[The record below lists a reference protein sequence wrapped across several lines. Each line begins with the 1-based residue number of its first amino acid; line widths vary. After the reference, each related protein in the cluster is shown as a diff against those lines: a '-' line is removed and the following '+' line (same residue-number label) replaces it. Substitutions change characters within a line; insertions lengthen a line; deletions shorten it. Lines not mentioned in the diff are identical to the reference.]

1 MGSLMSG
8 DNKSRPS
15 KEIPGRYLRQTV
27 LPDIGEAG
35 QKKLKDARV
44 LVAGIGGLGS
54 VSAQYLCRAGIGQ
67 LTIIDSQ
74 DVQLTDLNRQ
84 ILYREGDLG
93 KKKTLIAENML
104 SAINSDV
111 NIKAVQARIDRN
123 NITTLIDDIDIVV
136 DGTDNFE
143 TRFLLNEECQ
153 RKGIPFIYGG
163 IFGLKGS
170 AMTIIPG
177 QTPCL
182 ACFLTK
188 EESAEA
194 PIPAIGPLVG
204 MIASVQTMEVLKLV
218 IGLGEPLAGKLLKV
232 DGRNARTRQVS
243 IKKNKE
249 CRVCAVA

>member
-1 MGSLMSG
+1 MSG

-27 LPDIGEAG
+27 LADIGEAG

-84 ILYREGDLG
+84 ILYKESDIG
-93 KKKTLIAENML
+93 KKKTLIAEKML
-104 SAINSDV
+104 SGINSSV
-111 NIKAVQARIDRN
+111 EIKSIQTRIDNN
-123 NITTLIDDIDIVV
+123 NIETLFDDIDIVV

-143 TRFLLNEECQ
+143 TRFLLNGECH
-153 RKGIPFIYGG
+153 RKGIPLIYGG

-170 AMTIIPG
+170 VMTIIPG

-182 ACFLTK
+182 ACFLPK
-188 EESAEA
+188 EDSADV
-194 PIPAIGPLVG
+194 PIPAIGPFVG
-204 MIASVQTMEVLKLV
+204 IIASIQTMEVLKLI

-232 DGRNARTRQVS
+232 DGRYAQTMKIL
-243 IKKNKE
+243 IKKRTG
-249 CRVCAVA
+249 CSVCAAV